1 MSSFA
6 AAFYL
11 PLYYQAITG
20 SSATLSA
27 VQMLP
32 FSLVSAL
39 MSAFSGYAV
48 TRFGRYRI
56 IIWSSFGLFTLGMG
70 LMTMLDADTSV
81 ALQEIYPLLAGIGL
95 GPLFQTPL
103 VALTAAMPP
112 AQMAVSVASYAL
124 VRSASGTVGI
134 TVAGA
139 IFNAGVQS
147 RLKII
152 PEYANMATSASQ
164 TDLKNL
170 IHIQPPSLAKQVVA
184 AYGDSLR
191 LVWIVLTPL
200 IGVGFLCSL
209 GIKGYSLNRVV
220 TQQPDAKAKAAQDVE
235 KQESPVCDDEDA
247 KPVDEEKE
255 RTLNPSHSPAR
266 ETLNQDR
273 AATESK
279 STSEA

>member
-1 MSSFA
+1 
-6 AAFYL
+6 
-11 PLYYQAITG
+11 
-20 SSATLSA
+20 
-27 VQMLP
+27 MLP

-48 TRFGRYRI
+48 TKFGRYRI

-70 LMTMLDADTSV
+70 LMTMLDADTPV

-147 RLKII
+147 RLKNI
-152 PEYANMATSASQ
+152 PEYANMGTSASQ

-170 IHIQPPSLAKQVVA
+170 IHIQPPSLAKEVVA

-209 GIKGYSLNRVV
+209 GIKGYSLNRVIN
-220 TQQPDAKAKAAQDVE
+220 QMPDPKAKAAQDVE
-235 KQESPVCDDEDA
+235 KQESPDGEEEDA
-247 KPVDEEKE
+247 TPVDEGKGKS
-255 RTLNPSHSPAR
+255 LDPSASPAL
-266 ETLNQDR
+266 ETLEKGPVN
-273 AATESK
+273 AASSESK
-279 STSEA
+279 AISQA